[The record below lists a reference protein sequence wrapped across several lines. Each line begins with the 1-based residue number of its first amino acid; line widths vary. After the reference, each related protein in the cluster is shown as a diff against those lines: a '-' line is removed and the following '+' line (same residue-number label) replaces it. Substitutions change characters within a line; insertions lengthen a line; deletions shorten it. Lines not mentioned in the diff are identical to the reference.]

1 MLNKL
6 AYVGMCIS
14 DLGKALMH
22 DFHYNYRYAWKDMH
36 VNKAK
41 LLFTDSG
48 SLTYQIERN
57 DVF

>member
-14 DLGKALMH
+14 DLGKTLMH

-36 VNKAK
+36 VNKAE